1 MTLNIQPKTRTIFI
15 WVALIPISLACL
27 SYWTRVEFKQTVERV
42 SHTETVMVAIDD
54 LVQTVTY
61 AETGQRGYLL
71 TGEDDYLRPFDR
83 AERDAPGKL
92 AALRALLA
100 EDPAH
105 LDQLQKLVRDKL
117 SELRQ
122 TVALRKQ
129 AKADEAMRIV
139 TSNRGLRDMD
149 GILKLSQQMIDSEQ
163 ARLSERLSASVWSE
177 RAVDLSSISFIAATL
192 VLLFWAWRLIVE
204 NAKERDAAE
213 RSVRELNQN
222 LEARVAQRTQELE
235 ETNLNLSRSNAD
247 LEQFAYVASHDLQEP
262 LRMVASYVGLIR
274 RQYYGK
280 LDASADEYINYAVDG
295 AKRMQLLIQDLLT
308 YSRASTQGLTLE
320 RISGNIVLKESLKN
334 LRAAIEESGAV
345 IESDTLPT
353 LAVDRVKLVQVFQ
366 NLIGNAIKFRNPREA
381 PRVEIRAQEL
391 GLAWEISISDNGIG
405 FEPQFSDRIFV
416 LFQRLNA
423 PRQYSGTG
431 IGLAICKRIIEAHG
445 GTITAES
452 SPGKGSAFRFTLPK
466 G

>member
-1 MTLNIQPKTRTIFI
+1 
-15 WVALIPISLACL
+15 
-27 SYWTRVEFKQTVERV
+27 
-42 SHTETVMVAIDD
+42 
-54 LVQTVTY
+54 
-61 AETGQRGYLL
+61 
-71 TGEDDYLRPFDR
+71 
-83 AERDAPGKL
+83 
-92 AALRALLA
+92 
-100 EDPAH
+100 
-105 LDQLQKLVRDKL
+105 
-117 SELRQ
+117 
-122 TVALRKQ
+122 VALRKQ